1 MKISRDLIVIN
12 CMIFLSTG
20 ITVVCGLYNII
31 KLQYSGNLYFLFRF
45 SDYEGVYNILNYL
58 FILLVFILSIGIF
71 SFKDKFRRLMLLVL
85 FCIIIF
91 NSFDYIFKNLLSIKK
106 AESVLLYLSDLLFLL
121 SLIFYFSTKRIKNQ
135 FRNKGA
141 ATFNI

>member
-1 MKISRDLIVIN
+1 
-12 CMIFLSTG
+12 MIFLSTG